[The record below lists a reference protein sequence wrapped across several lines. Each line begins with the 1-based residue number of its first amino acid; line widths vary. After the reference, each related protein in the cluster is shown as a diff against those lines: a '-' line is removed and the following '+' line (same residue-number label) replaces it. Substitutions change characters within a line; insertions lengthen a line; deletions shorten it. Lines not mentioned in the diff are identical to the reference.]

1 MKFVAAVLSLVL
13 LAGCSSQAEQTSTFC
28 PETATRLSEV
38 QINLRV
44 ASLALGAA
52 SVVAS
57 LGAESALVG
66 QDLGS
71 NLDLPVLN
79 PAHEIDLEGLLELNP
94 DLVFADAAEPD
105 DAALEAIEKSG
116 IRVIT
121 LESTS
126 SLQDSYQ
133 RILEIAA
140 ALKIA
145 PQGEQLVEAIERDL
159 ATLPS
164 EAFADQKIAFLY
176 LRGNAGIYLIG
187 GAGSGADA
195 LIERLGAIDVGT
207 ELGVSGFAPISAEA
221 LLEQNPD
228 YLLVME
234 KGLQSVGGI
243 DGLVQLPGIA
253 GTRAGLER
261 RVLVGAD
268 ADLLTFGPQTP
279 AVLKCLMGQS

>member
-13 LAGCSSQAEQTSTFC
+13 LAGCTSKAEQASTHC
-28 PETATRLSEV
+28 PETETRLSEV

-44 ASLALGAA
+44 ASLSLGAA

-94 DLVFADAAEPD
+94 DLVFVDATEPD
-105 DAALEAIEKSG
+105 DAALRAIEKSG
-116 IRVIT
+116 TRVIK
-121 LESTS
+121 LESAS
-126 SLQDSYQ
+126 SLQDSYK

-140 ALKIA
+140 ALKIE
-145 PQGEQLVEAIERDL
+145 PRGELLIEAIERDL

-187 GAGSGADA
+187 GAGSGADE

-207 ELGVSGFAPISAEA
+207 ELGVSGFAPIAAEA

-234 KGLQSVGGI
+234 KGLQSVGGV

-268 ADLLTFGPQTP
+268 ADLLTFGAQTP
-279 AVLKCLMGQS
+279 AVLKCLMGQN